1 MLFVFCVLCV
11 FCVFC
16 VLCARTAN
24 TKNRSSLDFFAR
36 PNRAPR
42 SSCASTNLSRSGS
55 ASSSCTRHCSY
66 FYSQIHFSQLY
77 TPRNYLQRSIFL
89 NRTPLDAH
97 STSGSLST
105 LLRVWIRASH
115 VPDPCSKV
123 PSSKAPSSKVPC
135 SKAPCSKVPSSIV
148 NPIIQST
155 SHPTAGTRFWCH
167 LCPSKVPG
175 DTAGPWEPTIDGLW
189 RSTMGSTFL
198 DNGFHL
204 QNPNNCFRERDPM
217 GRVCGLMISDL
228 GGLSRIL

>member
-24 TKNRSSLDFFAR
+24 TKNPSSLDFFAR

-42 SSCASTNLSRSGS
+42 SSCASTNLSRSGL

-105 LLRVWIRASH
+105 LLIHLVRVWIRASH
-115 VPDPCSKV
+115 VPDPCSK
-123 PSSKAPSSKVPC
+123 
-135 SKAPCSKVPSSIV
+135 APCSKVPKSQSSMF
-148 NPIIQST
+148 QS
-155 SHPTAGTRFWCH
+155 SKFDCQSNYSIDLPSDRRDQILVSPVPEQGPGRHGGTVGADH
-167 LCPSKVPG
+167 
-175 DTAGPWEPTIDGLW
+175 
-189 RSTMGSTFL
+189 
-198 DNGFHL
+198 
-204 QNPNNCFRERDPM
+204 
-217 GRVCGLMISDL
+217 
-228 GGLSRIL
+228 